1 MSDPK
6 KADTKLVDSPEG
18 GIFGWCYAIFRVS
31 DKELEMTRGLDVVV
45 STERVVHVV
54 YREFQ
59 VSCRFTSPISSTA
72 SGSLSL

>member
-54 YREFQ
+54 QGTEVHRTVRIREIP
-59 VSCRFTSPISSTA
+59 SE
-72 SGSLSL
+72 

>member
-45 STERVVHVV
+45 RAATNLL
-54 YREFQ
+54 
-59 VSCRFTSPISSTA
+59 VSLLGFRLSSLARYISRISSIA
-72 SGSLSL
+72 SGLR